1 VFEAIK
7 ADRLAKVVID
17 WLPPIIKAMPIST
30 YATNSNND
38 PVSKKWAIKNNSRS
52 FDLRQ
57 VEQNLLL
64 CRAMNALFNDDFLKN
79 QIAMRDGQCWCC
91 TARDYLSTVRWL
103 FG

>member
-52 FDLRQ
+52 F
-57 VEQNLLL
+57 E
-64 CRAMNALFNDDFLKN
+64 
-79 QIAMRDGQCWCC
+79 
-91 TARDYLSTVRWL
+91 
-103 FG
+103 